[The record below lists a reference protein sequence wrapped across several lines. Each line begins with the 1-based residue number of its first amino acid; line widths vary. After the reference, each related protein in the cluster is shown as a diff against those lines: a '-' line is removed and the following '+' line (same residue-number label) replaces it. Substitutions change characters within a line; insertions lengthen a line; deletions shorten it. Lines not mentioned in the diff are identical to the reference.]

1 MSRDD
6 LERQQ
11 RPKNNNSNNTTGTGS
26 TYPSSYSSTT
36 EGSYWTSWLV
46 PVFVVANIAVF
57 VVVMYVNNCRK
68 HNHGRFYGKC
78 VAGFLGRF
86 SFQPLKENPLF
97 GPSSNT

>member
-11 RPKNNNSNNTTGTGS
+11 RPKNSNNNTTGTGS
-26 TYPSSYSSTT
+26 TYPSSYSST

-46 PVFVVANIAVF
+46 PVFVVANIVVF

-68 HNHGRFYGKC
+68 HNSGRFYGKC